1 MGSIVKYSLWK
12 FFGLQR
18 SGNHAILNWLIGLDQ
33 ENTLFF
39 NMVRPGDDLLNKPSG
54 VSLPEGTRAYA
65 TRVERKRVI
74 QPEHLEWFES
84 NGGRLLLS
92 YENYPIEKFSS
103 DQLNRPVFE
112 RFGKAVEEKN
122 LLVLRNPFNML
133 PSAEKM
139 VLRTMEAKGKDE
151 KWAVDTLN
159 RRLALWKNYA
169 FLHLNPVSVTKGE
182 FTTFLFDHWISNK
195 NYRDMMADRL
205 GYANHDRF
213 LDFVSDA
220 GNGSSFA
227 GNKLDKKSDVLNR
240 WEGEGSLAKELIAKH
255 PEVIDYTAVIFGEES
270 VPERFRGSWA

>member
-1 MGSIVKYSLWK
+1 MQYSLWK

-39 NMVRPGDDLLNKPSG
+39 NLVRPGKDLLDRPSG

-65 TRVERKRVI
+65 TRVEGKRVL
-74 QPEHLEWFES
+74 QPEHLEWFER

-92 YENYPIEKFSS
+92 YENYAIEKFSA

-122 LLVLRNPFNML
+122 FLVVRNPFNMM

-139 VLRTMEAKGKDE
+139 ARRTMVAKGTDE
-151 KWAVDTLN
+151 KWVLNVLN

-182 FTTFLFDHWISNK
+182 FITFLFDRWVSEK
-195 NYRDMMADRL
+195 GYRDAMADRL
-205 GYANHDRF
+205 GYTNHDRF

-220 GNGSSFA
+220 GKGSSFS
-227 GNKLDKKSDVLNR
+227 GHKLDKKSDVLNR
-240 WEGEGSLAKELIAKH
+240 WAEDDSLATELIAKN

-270 VPERFRGSWA
+270 VPEQFRRAWA